1 VSLGVVSL
9 KELADPVRLRIV
21 SLVTG
26 AALSTDEIAREL
38 DISPAV
44 ASSHV
49 RALVA
54 ADHLVEVGEETDEAE
69 EPQGVVSRYLHVPGH
84 LQPAQD
90 AGDPETRTLVYQAM
104 AQELAR
110 RGRHCAPTQHLPRL
124 QTDAE
129 LWVDPEDWARAVA
142 LVREAADL
150 LFRRAHPPRTEGT
163 VHVDATLAMFAMTDE
178 TSGPDGCEESRLDAM
193 IVRDGAAQAMR
204 ATRGSLR

>member
-1 VSLGVVSL
+1 MSLGVVSL

-26 AALSTDEIAREL
+26 AALSADEIAREL

-54 ADHLVEVGEETDEAE
+54 ADHLVEVGEETEEAE
-69 EPQGVVSRYLHVPGH
+69 EPQGVASRYLHVPG

-90 AGDPETRTLVYQAM
+90 AGDSEIQTLVYQAM

-124 QTDAE
+124 HTDAE

-150 LFRRAHPPRTEGT
+150 LFRRAHPPRTQGT
-163 VHVDATLAMFAMTDE
+163 VHVDATLAMFGMTDE
-178 TSGPDGCEESRLDAM
+178 TSGAQECEESRLDVV
-193 IVRDGAAQAMR
+193 IGRDGAAQPKRTA
-204 ATRGSLR
+204 RGSLR